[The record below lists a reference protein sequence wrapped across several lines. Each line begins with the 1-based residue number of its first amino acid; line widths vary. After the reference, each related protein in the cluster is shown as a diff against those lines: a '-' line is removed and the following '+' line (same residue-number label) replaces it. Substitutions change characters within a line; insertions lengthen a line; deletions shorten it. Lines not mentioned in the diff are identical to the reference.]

1 MTKSKLAEPSLP
13 VLTQR
18 NCSNSNGVQA
28 AEHRGLTSGIAFTED
43 GPGGKVLSMNY
54 SFLTLAITA
63 VALIGCASPS
73 KSTNPADTNPRQP
86 WLCQGLDGAWQ
97 CQRGG
102 ASAKVEQADSATAKH
117 SAAEQASPIP
127 TASAANNLP
136 NSLNTPSQPQPNLE
150 PEPKPEPEPEPEP
163 DKASW
168 TIQWIALA
176 SETATRAVAATLFAG
191 LQVDY
196 DIEQI
201 QVGSRRF
208 YILFSGRYPT
218 KALAAQAATQMPL
231 ASGEEP
237 YLRTLASIA
246 AVRVD

>member
-63 VALIGCASPS
+63 VALAGCASPS
-73 KSTNPADTNPRQP
+73 KSTTPASSNAPQP
-86 WLCQGLDGAWQ
+86 WLCQGVDGAWQ

-102 ASAKVEQADSATAKH
+102 ASAKVEQADIATAKH

-136 NSLNTPSQPQPNLE
+136 NSLNTPSQPQPN
-150 PEPKPEPEPEPEP
+150 PEPEPEPEPEP

-176 SETATRAVAATLFAG
+176 SETATRAFAATLFAG

-208 YILFSGRYPT
+208 FILFSGRYPT

-231 ASGEEP
+231 ASSEKP

>member
-1 MTKSKLAEPSLP
+1 
-13 VLTQR
+13 
-18 NCSNSNGVQA
+18 
-28 AEHRGLTSGIAFTED
+28 
-43 GPGGKVLSMNY
+43 
-54 SFLTLAITA
+54 
-63 VALIGCASPS
+63 
-73 KSTNPADTNPRQP
+73 
-86 WLCQGLDGAWQ
+86 
-97 CQRGG
+97 
-102 ASAKVEQADSATAKH
+102 
-117 SAAEQASPIP
+117 
-127 TASAANNLP
+127 
-136 NSLNTPSQPQPNLE
+136 TPSQPQPNLE
-150 PEPKPEPEPEPEP
+150 PEPEPEPEP
-163 DKASW
+163 DIASW

-176 SETATRAVAATLFAG
+176 SETATRAFAATLFAG

>member
-73 KSTNPADTNPRQP
+73 KSTNPADTNPPQP
-86 WLCQGLDGAWQ
+86 WLCQGVDGAWQ

-102 ASAKVEQADSATAKH
+102 ASAKVEQADIATAKH

-150 PEPKPEPEPEPEP
+150 PEPEPEPEP

-176 SETATRAVAATLFAG
+176 SETATRAFAATLFAG

-231 ASGEEP
+231 ASSEKP

>member
-1 MTKSKLAEPSLP
+1 MF
-13 VLTQR
+13 TQR
-18 NCSNSNGVQA
+18 NCSNANGVQA

-63 VALIGCASPS
+63 VALAGCASPS
-73 KSTNPADTNPRQP
+73 KSTNPADTNPPQP
-86 WLCQGLDGAWQ
+86 WLCQGVDGAWQ

-102 ASAKVEQADSATAKH
+102 APAKAERADIATAMQGT
-117 SAAEQASPIP
+117 AEQASPIP
-127 TASAANNLP
+127 TASTADDLP

-150 PEPKPEPEPEPEP
+150 PEPEPEPEPESEPEPEP

-176 SETATRAVAATLFAG
+176 SETATRAFAATLFAG

-208 YILFSGRYPT
+208 FILFSGRYPT

>member
-73 KSTNPADTNPRQP
+73 KSTNPADTNPAQP
-86 WLCQGLDGAWQ
+86 WLCQGVDGAWQ

-102 ASAKVEQADSATAKH
+102 APAKAERADIATAMQGT
-117 SAAEQASPIP
+117 AEQASPIP
-127 TASAANNLP
+127 TASTADDLP
-136 NSLNTPSQPQPNLE
+136 NSLNTPSQPQPNL
-150 PEPKPEPEPEPEP
+150 EPEPEP

-176 SETATRAVAATLFAG
+176 SETATRAFAATLFAG

-208 YILFSGRYPT
+208 FILFSGRYPT

-231 ASGEEP
+231 ASSEKP